1 MDAILLASGSA
12 ALFGAMTVLL
22 RVALRA
28 GASAEA
34 GSLATV
40 VVALVVLATNVAAR
54 GEWDL
59 PRAWPFLIAGVLAP
73 GCSQIL
79 FTAAIRQAG
88 ATRAS
93 VTIGT
98 APLFAVAI
106 ALVFLGEPVIAGV
119 VAGAV
124 FVVVGGALLLSERQ
138 RPEHFRLTGLGL
150 ALAATVIFAT
160 RDSLIRRLGTNAV
173 HVDPALAALATVVS
187 GFVTLVVFMLF
198 RKRPVQLGDLRAYV
212 PAGLCFGLSYI
223 LLFEAFYR
231 GRVSVVSP
239 FVATETVWAVGLS
252 TIFLRQELVG
262 RRLLLGAA
270 FVVTGGVL
278 IGIFR

>member
-1 MDAILLASGSA
+1 MDAILLACGSA

-34 GSLATV
+34 GTLATV
-40 VVALVVLATNVAAR
+40 LVALVVLGIDTAAR
-54 GEWDL
+54 GEWNL
-59 PRAWPFLIAGVLAP
+59 PRAWPFLIAGLLAP

-79 FTAAIRQAG
+79 FTAAIRDVG
-88 ATRAS
+88 ASRAS

-119 VAGAV
+119 VVGAV
-124 FVVVGGALLLSERQ
+124 LVVVGGALLLSEPR
-138 RPEHFRLTGLGL
+138 RPDHLRLAGLGL

-160 RDSLIRRLGTNAV
+160 RDSLIRRLGTHAT
-173 HVDPALAALATVVS
+173 HVDPGLAAFATMVS
-187 GFVTLVVFMLF
+187 GFATLTVFTLL
-198 RKRPVQLGDLRAYV
+198 RKRPFQLDALPAFA
-212 PAGLCFGLSYI
+212 PAGLCFGVSYI

-239 FVATETVWAVGLS
+239 FVATETIWAVGLS
-252 TIFLRQELVG
+252 AIFLRQELVG

>member
-1 MDAILLASGSA
+1 MDAILLACGSA

-34 GSLATV
+34 GTLATV
-40 VVALVVLATNVAAR
+40 LTALVVLGINVLAR
-54 GEWDL
+54 GEWEL
-59 PRAWPFLIAGVLAP
+59 QRAWPFLIAGVLAP

-79 FTAAIRQAG
+79 FTAAIRDVG
-88 ATRAS
+88 ASRAS

-106 ALVFLGEPVIAGV
+106 ALIFLGEPVIAGV
-119 VAGAV
+119 VVGAV
-124 FVVVGGALLLSERQ
+124 LVVVGGALLLSERQ
-138 RPEHFRLTGLGL
+138 RPAHFRLAGLGL
-150 ALAATVIFAT
+150 ALTATVIFAT
-160 RDSLIRRLGTNAV
+160 RDSLIRRLGLHAT
-173 HVDPALAALATVVS
+173 HVDPGLAALATMIS
-187 GFVTLVVFMLF
+187 GFATLIVFALL
-198 RKRPVQLGDLRAYV
+198 RKRPVDLGSLPAFV

-252 TIFLRQELVG
+252 AIFLRHELVG
-262 RRLLLGAA
+262 RRLLFGAA
-270 FVVTGGVL
+270 FVVAGGVL
-278 IGIFR
+278 IGVFR

>member
-1 MDAILLASGSA
+1 MDAILLACGSA

-22 RVALRA
+22 RVALRH

-40 VVALVVLATNVAAR
+40 LTALVVLAANVAAR

-79 FTAAIRQAG
+79 FTAAIREAG
-88 ATRAS
+88 ASRAS

-106 ALVFLGEPVIAGV
+106 ALIFLGEPVIAGV
-119 VAGAV
+119 VVGAV
-124 FVVVGGALLLSERQ
+124 FVVVGGAVLLSERQ
-138 RPEHFRLTGLGL
+138 RPEHFRLAGLGL

-160 RDSLIRRLGTNAV
+160 RDTLIRRLGAHAV
-173 HVDPALAALATVVS
+173 HVDPGLAAFATVIS
-187 GFVTLVVFMLF
+187 GFVTLALYTVL
-198 RKRPVQLGDLRAYV
+198 RKRPVQLGDVPAYL
-212 PAGLCFGLSYI
+212 PAGLCFGVSYI
-223 LLFEAFYR
+223 LLFDAFYR
-231 GRVSVVSP
+231 GRVSVISP

-252 TIFLRQELVG
+252 TIFLRHEHVG
-262 RRLLLGAA
+262 KRLLLGAA
-270 FVVTGGVL
+270 FVVAGGIL
-278 IGIFR
+278 IGIFP

>member
-1 MDAILLASGSA
+1 MDAILLACGSA

-34 GSLATV
+34 GTLATV
-40 VVALVVLATNVAAR
+40 LVALVVLGINVAAR

-79 FTAAIRQAG
+79 FTAAIRDVG
-88 ATRAS
+88 ASRAS

-119 VAGAV
+119 VVGAV
-124 FVVVGGALLLSERQ
+124 LVVVGGALLLSERQ
-138 RPEHFRLTGLGL
+138 RPEHFRLARLGL

-160 RDSLIRRLGTNAV
+160 RDSLIRRLGTHAT
-173 HVDPALAALATVVS
+173 HVDPGLAAFATMIS
-187 GFVTLVVFMLF
+187 GFATLIVFALL
-198 RKRPVQLGDLRAYV
+198 RKRPVRLGALPAFV

-252 TIFLRQELVG
+252 TIFLRHEHVG
-262 RRLLLGAA
+262 KRLLLGAA
-270 FVVTGGVL
+270 FVVAGGIL
-278 IGIFR
+278 IGSFR

>member
-1 MDAILLASGSA
+1 MDAILLACGSA

-34 GSLATV
+34 GTLATV
-40 VVALVVLATNVAAR
+40 VMALAVLAINVAVR
-54 GEWDL
+54 GEWNL

-79 FTAAIRQAG
+79 FTAAIRDVG
-88 ATRAS
+88 ASRAS
-93 VTIGT
+93 VVIGT

-119 VAGAV
+119 VVGAV
-124 FVVVGGALLLSERQ
+124 LVVVGGALLLSERR
-138 RPEHFRLTGLGL
+138 RPEQFRLAGLGL

-160 RDSLIRRLGTNAV
+160 RDSLIRRLGTHAT
-173 HVDPALAALATVVS
+173 HVDPGLAAFATMIS
-187 GFVTLVVFMLF
+187 GFATLIVFALL
-198 RKRPVQLGDLRAYV
+198 RKRPVQLAALPAFA

-252 TIFLRQELVG
+252 TIFLRHEHIG
-262 RRLLLGAA
+262 KRLLLGAA
-270 FVVTGGVL
+270 FVVAGGVL